1 MKKEYKHLSELTA
14 NQEAV
19 LDRSVYAVVDRA
31 TMTKYINID
40 REKGANLIRLL

>member
-19 LDRSVYAVVDRA
+19 IDRSVYAVVDRV

-40 REKGANLIRLL
+40 HEQSANLIKLL

>member
-1 MKKEYKHLSELTA
+1 MKKEYKHLSEMTA

-19 LDRSVYAVVDRA
+19 LDRSVYAVVDRV

-40 REKGANLIRLL
+40 HEQGAYLIKLL